1 MQTPIKKNKRVKE
14 KEGCKRRME
23 SAETKLQVAR
33 LFYNPAIPLSDTE
46 RKARMRDLFQG
57 KIGPFQSGRDLG
69 TSEISDKEF
78 HIYQDFIL
86 ITMRGSGFMTR
97 SLLYD
102 YMPFENLIRLSWKGD
117 SRIPWTWLYR
127 QHRIKGDNVWPVVEE
142 REGRCML
149 VWVENGVEK
158 TDWTELTEALV
169 LAVD

>member
-78 HIYQDFIL
+78 HI
-86 ITMRGSGFMTR
+86 
-97 SLLYD
+97 
-102 YMPFENLIRLSWKGD
+102 
-117 SRIPWTWLYR
+117 LYR
-127 QHRIKGDNVWPVVEE
+127 KFIANTAPIPCAAAVRNIGTNKVNVIV
-142 REGRCML
+142 
-149 VWVENGVEK
+149 
-158 TDWTELTEALV
+158 
-169 LAVD
+169 